1 MAAKKTKTSM
11 SKKTKTSDDTDKPRL
26 RLSGE
31 DGNAFMVLGLAHRAA
46 KKAGWPDE
54 RWQAVRK
61 DAMAGDYD
69 HLLATITG
77 HFDVT

>member
-1 MAAKKTKTSM
+1 M
-11 SKKTKTSDDTDKPRL
+11 SKKTKSDLLDDDEPPRL

-31 DGNAFMVLGLAHRAA
+31 NGNAFMVLGLAHRAA

-69 HLLATITG
+69 HLLATIAE